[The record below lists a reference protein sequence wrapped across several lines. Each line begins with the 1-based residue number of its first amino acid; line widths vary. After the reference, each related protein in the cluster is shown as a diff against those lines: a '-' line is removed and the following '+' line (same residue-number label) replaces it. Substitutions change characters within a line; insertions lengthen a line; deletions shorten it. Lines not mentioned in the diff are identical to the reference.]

1 MDVRFKLSNLTYKMS
16 LFKLK
21 KHPKFPEEYEVCE
34 NTNTYFYRK
43 AKERVYQDSYF
54 MDEYKSQYKKTYYED
69 ETNLRQLAKIRLQK
83 LFSIMKLTPTNLLE
97 IGSAA
102 GFFLDESRALGFSA
116 KGIELSNSEV
126 EYSKNKLKLDVE
138 CISFFEFESIEKFS
152 VIACFFVLEHL
163 KEQEKALQKIFSL
176 LDHEGYL
183 LLALPS
189 IFGPSYRTNTVQ
201 WFATHPEDHF
211 VDYSP
216 SSIKKTL
223 NHFGADIVFMEPMS
237 FHPQRDKGYLGKFPL
252 KLFYKQIAKQINYGD
267 TLFLIAK
274 RRS

>member
-1 MDVRFKLSNLTYKMS
+1 MS

-21 KHPKFPEEYEVCE
+21 KHPKYPEEYEVCE
-34 NTNTYFYRK
+34 NTNTFFYKK
-43 AKERVYQDSYF
+43 AKERHYSDSYF
-54 MDEYKSQYKKTYYED
+54 MEEYKSQYKKTYYED
-69 ETNLRQLAKIRLQK
+69 EANLRLIAKKRLHI
-83 LFSIMKLTPTNLLE
+83 LFSMMKTKPRNILE

-102 GFFLDESRALGFSA
+102 GFFLDESRYLGFSA
-116 KGIELSNSEV
+116 KGLELSKSEV
-126 EYSKNKLKLDVE
+126 LYSKNKLNLDVD
-138 CISFFEFESIEKFS
+138 CISFFNFESIEKFM

-163 KEQEKALQKIFSL
+163 KEQEVALQKIFSL
-176 LDHEGYL
+176 LDANGFL
-183 LLALPS
+183 LLAIPS
-189 IFGPSYRTNTVQ
+189 LYGPSFKTNSVE

-223 NHFGADIVFMEPMS
+223 NYFGADIVFMEPMS
-237 FHPQRDKGYLGKFPL
+237 FHPKRDRGYLGKFPL